1 MTIPP
6 FRSLL
11 LLATEKC
18 PVRRQKTGD
27 AYFFPLDDSMVG
39 KEIEVVL
46 LGMKDGGKDLTPS
59 VWLTAWELPFQASL
73 AK

>member
-1 MTIPP
+1 VTIPP

-59 VWLTAWELPFQASL
+59 VWLTASELPFQASL